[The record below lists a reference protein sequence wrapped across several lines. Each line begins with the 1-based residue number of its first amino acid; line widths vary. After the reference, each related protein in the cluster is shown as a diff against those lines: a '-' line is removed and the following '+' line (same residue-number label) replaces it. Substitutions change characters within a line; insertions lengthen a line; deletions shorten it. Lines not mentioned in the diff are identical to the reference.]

1 MKILVTGCAG
11 FIGYNLV
18 KKLLNKKSNKVYG
31 IDNLNKYYDVNLKRN
46 RLKEIKNNK
55 NFIFFKIDIKNKEK
69 IYNNFIKNK
78 YDVIIH
84 LAAQAGVRYSFE
96 NPDLY
101 VDSNI
106 IGFNN
111 VLQAAKKIKV
121 KHFIFASS
129 SSVYGNLKIYP
140 YKENFSNLLPESFYG
155 LTKLINENLAY
166 SFSNMYSMPCTAI
179 RFFTVYGPYGR
190 PDMSLFKF
198 ISNIKKNKEISLFNH
213 GNHTRDFTYIDD
225 AVNYLYKIFLN
236 IPKSKVP
243 FQIFNI
249 ASGKPIKLKDYIN
262 IIQEELGLKAKI
274 KLKKIQKGDAHK
286 THADI
291 KKISS
296 LTKYKPKTDIRK
308 GIVNFLNWYN
318 EYF

>member
-1 MKILVTGCAG
+1 
-11 FIGYNLV
+11 
-18 KKLLNKKSNKVYG
+18 
-31 IDNLNKYYDVNLKRN
+31 
-46 RLKEIKNNK
+46 
-55 NFIFFKIDIKNKEK
+55 
-69 IYNNFIKNK
+69 
-78 YDVIIH
+78 
-84 LAAQAGVRYSFE
+84 
-96 NPDLY
+96 
-101 VDSNI
+101 
-106 IGFNN
+106 
-111 VLQAAKKIKV
+111 
-121 KHFIFASS
+121 
-129 SSVYGNLKIYP
+129 
-140 YKENFSNLLPESFYG
+140 
-155 LTKLINENLAY
+155 
-166 SFSNMYSMPCTAI
+166 MPCTAI